1 MCNVKDEAIAIMAVD
16 LTHSGSQLGLPFYT
30 VNEEILQKNKLI
42 IIVKYCNFNKHY
54 SIYDSN
60 VEDLKQDFT
69 T

>member
-30 VNEEILQKNKLI
+30 VNEEILQKN
-42 IIVKYCNFNKHY
+42 CNFNKHY
-54 SIYDSN
+54 NWYDSN
-60 VEDLKQDFT
+60 VEDLRQYFT